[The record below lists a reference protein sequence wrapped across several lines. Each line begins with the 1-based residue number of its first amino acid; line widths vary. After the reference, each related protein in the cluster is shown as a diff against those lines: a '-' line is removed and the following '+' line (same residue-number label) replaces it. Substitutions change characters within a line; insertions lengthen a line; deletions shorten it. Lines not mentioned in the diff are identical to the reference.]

1 MSEVSMRT
9 SRRPRNT
16 RFRWIALIIVV
27 FVLASCVANTQRGQ
41 ALQSALANNVMWR
54 THQPIHYRYQLHYYS
69 SSEALFRPPAVMQIT
84 IRNKTIEAV
93 SDPTTGQPPA
103 HLDLTLAVS
112 IDDVF
117 RLIESRIVRTT
128 VQYNRQYGFPE
139 LVEITRGYY
148 KWSFAIDHFELLP

>member
-1 MSEVSMRT
+1 L
-9 SRRPRNT
+9 PHNT

-27 FVLASCVANTQRGQ
+27 LVLASCVANTQRGQ
-41 ALQSALANNVMWR
+41 ALQSALANNIMWR
-54 THQPIHYRYQLHYYS
+54 THQPIHYRYQLHYYRFL
-69 SSEALFRPPAVMQIT
+69 EELFPPPAVMQIT

-103 HLDLTLAVS
+103 HLDLALAVS

-117 RLIESRIVRTT
+117 RLIESRIVSTDYMAT

-148 KWSFAIDHFELLP
+148 YRWSFAIDHFELLP